1 MFTKFHSSVLLPRIL
16 LNTFAPSQ
24 RWSELRLNW
33 RNAPIRQVRVNSKA
47 GPKFTAFDSKEK
59 GSKPDRAAKQTG
71 EAAQGVLHPARP
83 SGGPRP
89 QLETGYCT
97 LRPLQHLK
105 GCRLREAA
113 FQVATDGH
121 LPCRHPPASAGTSIP
136 GSTLP
141 QPSPDQDTGSSPITR
156 VPPRA
161 TGVWGLQLRPQ
172 CPRHHARAG
181 GRDG

>member
-1 MFTKFHSSVLLPRIL
+1 M
-16 LNTFAPSQ
+16 
-24 RWSELRLNW
+24 NW
-33 RNAPIRQVRVNSKA
+33 RKVPIRQVRVNSKA
-47 GPKFTAFDSKEK
+47 GLKFTAFDSKEK
-59 GSKPDRAAKQTG
+59 GAKPDRDAKQGTE
-71 EAAQGVLHPARP
+71 EAIQGVLPPARP
-83 SGGPRP
+83 SGGLRPR
-89 QLETGYCT
+89 LETGYCT
-97 LRPLQHLK
+97 LRSLQHLK

-113 FQVATDGH
+113 FQVAMAGH

-172 CPRHHARAG
+172 RPRHHARAG